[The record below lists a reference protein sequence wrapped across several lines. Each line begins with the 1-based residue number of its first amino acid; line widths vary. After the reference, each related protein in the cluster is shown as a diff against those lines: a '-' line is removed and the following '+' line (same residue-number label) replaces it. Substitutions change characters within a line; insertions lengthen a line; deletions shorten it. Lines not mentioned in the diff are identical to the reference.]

1 MGAGVGD
8 KIRITDQKGVLC
20 TTHVSPPTGKLAAGT
35 GTVDYISTFCT
46 NFLSRFA
53 LELCPGPSGYFY
65 LRKQKSFSQ
74 KTCFQIKLTGL
85 VLTPKATLLMF
96 HSI

>member
-8 KIRITDQKGVLC
+8 KIRITDQKGRAL
-20 TTHVSPPTGKLAAGT
+20 HHASVSPPTGKLAAGT

-46 NFLSRFA
+46 TLLSRFA

-65 LRKQKSFSQ
+65 LRKQKSF
-74 KTCFQIKLTGL
+74 
-85 VLTPKATLLMF
+85 PENMF
-96 HSI
+96 PN